1 MKNEYFSAGSVCI
14 LPDPSKSPDGCYSFQ
29 KQPPGYSRLKSVEL
43 FHFHFFS
50 IEIYTGLQG
59 LLQLILLTKTTSK
72 YKSNNQGLNPATEAL
87 HVVHP
92 RVVL

>member
-14 LPDPSKSPDGCYSFQ
+14 LPDPTKSPDGCNSLQ

-50 IEIYTGLQG
+50 IEIYTGLEG
-59 LLQLILLTKTTSK
+59 LLYLSLLTQTTYLK
-72 YKSNNQGLNPATEAL
+72 MKLLKREYNPQLNLYT
-87 HVVHP
+87 
-92 RVVL
+92 